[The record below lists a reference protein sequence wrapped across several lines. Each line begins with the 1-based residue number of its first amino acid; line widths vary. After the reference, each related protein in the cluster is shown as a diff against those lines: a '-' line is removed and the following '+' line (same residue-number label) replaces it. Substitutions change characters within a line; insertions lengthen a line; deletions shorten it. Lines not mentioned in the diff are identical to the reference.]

1 MLREV
6 CKRLKLLFSSAFA
19 QSNPWFK
26 SSVFPWDCLGS
37 LHLNPT
43 QHMLSHKTRW
53 LNRKGAYSN
62 IGKHSSISTN
72 SMDAPHC
79 LLNTQDFRLAPT
91 MAIITTSFISLTEQ
105 LTPPP
110 DKATKLG
117 EIPSHSQFH
126 YSALENNRQC
136 QCSQMQLFHMSGF
149 SPSTC
154 LPDETMIPPSNPVKF
169 TKHRSFPAELN
180 EKKGRN

>member
-1 MLREV
+1 
-6 CKRLKLLFSSAFA
+6 
-19 QSNPWFK
+19 
-26 SSVFPWDCLGS
+26 
-37 LHLNPT
+37 
-43 QHMLSHKTRW
+43 
-53 LNRKGAYSN
+53 
-62 IGKHSSISTN
+62 
-72 SMDAPHC
+72 MDAPHC
-79 LLNTQDFRLAPT
+79 LLNTQDFRLVPT

-126 YSALENNRQC
+126 CSALENNRQC

-154 LPDETMIPPSNPVKF
+154 LPDETMIPPIQSSSQTIEAFVQNSMK
-169 TKHRSFPAELN
+169 
-180 EKKGRN
+180 KKGEPEFCMQHPHFPCDEEDENSPHFCMS

>member
-1 MLREV
+1 
-6 CKRLKLLFSSAFA
+6 
-19 QSNPWFK
+19 
-26 SSVFPWDCLGS
+26 
-37 LHLNPT
+37 
-43 QHMLSHKTRW
+43 
-53 LNRKGAYSN
+53 
-62 IGKHSSISTN
+62 
-72 SMDAPHC
+72 MDAPHC

>member
-1 MLREV
+1 
-6 CKRLKLLFSSAFA
+6 
-19 QSNPWFK
+19 
-26 SSVFPWDCLGS
+26 
-37 LHLNPT
+37 
-43 QHMLSHKTRW
+43 
-53 LNRKGAYSN
+53 
-62 IGKHSSISTN
+62 
-72 SMDAPHC
+72 MDAPHC

-91 MAIITTSFISLTEQ
+91 MAIIISFISLTEQ

-126 YSALENNRQC
+126 CSALENNRQC

-169 TKHRSFPAELN
+169 TNHRTFPAEHN
-180 EKKGRN
+180 EKRDETRILHAAFSFSM